1 MFTSIPV
8 VETAAGAMAEV
19 DAARESAISRR
30 NAATKRSTR
39 YAAVIAGVVLLG
51 LVSPARATAQQD
63 RANTRTDTLAR
74 ATATDDN
81 RTYDNRHA
89 ALGWHNLNDP
99 IALMSHLPWL
109 APVGHRQPRKGDVP
123 QDEAAS
129 SWESQQQQLN
139 EELDRKLA
147 ICRGC

>member
-1 MFTSIPV
+1 MFTSVPA
-8 VETAAGAMAEV
+8 VETAARAMAEI
-19 DAARESAISRR
+19 DAARESAIGRQ

-51 LVSPARATAQQD
+51 LVSPAMAAAQQD
-63 RANTRTDTLAR
+63 RVSTLTDPLAR

-81 RTYDNRHA
+81 SHA
-89 ALGWHNLNDP
+89 ALVRHNLNDT
-99 IALMSHLPWL
+99 IALTSRLPWL
-109 APVGHRQPRKGDVP
+109 APVGHRQPRKSDVP
-123 QDEAAS
+123 QNEAA

-139 EELDRKLA
+139 EELDRKLV

>member
-1 MFTSIPV
+1 MFSFIPA
-8 VETAAGAMAEV
+8 VETAASAMAEV
-19 DAARESAISRR
+19 DAACESPISRR
-30 NAATKRSTR
+30 SAATKHSTK

-51 LVSPARATAQQD
+51 LVSPARATAEHD

-74 ATATDDN
+74 ATATD
-81 RTYDNRHA
+81 DNRHA

-123 QDEAAS
+123 QDQAAS

-139 EELDRKLA
+139 EELDRKLV

>member
-1 MFTSIPV
+1 MFTSVLV

-19 DAARESAISRR
+19 DAARENAISRQ
-30 NAATKRSTR
+30 NATTRRSAR
-39 YAAVIAGVVLLG
+39 YVAAVAGVVLLG
-51 LVSPARATAQQD
+51 LVSPANATAQQE
-63 RANTRTDTLAR
+63 RVSTLTGPLAR

-81 RTYDNRHA
+81 SHA
-89 ALGWHNLNDP
+89 ALGRHNPNDT
-99 IALMSHLPWL
+99 IALTSHLPWL
-109 APVGHRQPRKGDVP
+109 APVGHRQPRKSDVP
-123 QDEAAS
+123 QNEAAS

>member
-1 MFTSIPV
+1 MFTFIPAV
-8 VETAAGAMAEV
+8 KTAAGATAEV
-19 DAARESAISRR
+19 AADREGAISRQ

-51 LVSPARATAQQD
+51 LASPARATAQQD
-63 RANTRTDTLAR
+63 RASTLTDTLAR

-81 RTYDNRHA
+81 SHA
-89 ALGWHNLNDP
+89 APGRHNPNDT
-99 IALMSHLPWL
+99 IALTSHLPWL
-109 APVGHRQPRKGDVP
+109 APVGHRQPRKSDVP
-123 QDEAAS
+123 QNEAAS

-139 EELDRKLA
+139 EELDRKLV